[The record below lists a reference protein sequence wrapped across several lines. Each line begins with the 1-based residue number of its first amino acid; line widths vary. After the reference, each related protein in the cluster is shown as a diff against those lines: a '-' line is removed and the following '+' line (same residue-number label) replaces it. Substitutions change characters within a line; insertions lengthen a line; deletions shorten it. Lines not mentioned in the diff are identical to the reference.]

1 MTNTVFF
8 VSEDQFRVGVV
19 CVGII
24 GCLYFCQICISL
36 ARTTLIGYLMNDP
49 VPVDINVTWTLIVAV
64 VVLYAG
70 RLLTTRIRFLRD
82 FNIPEAVSGGL
93 LCSLVA
99 LVVFSATNRQINF
112 DLALRDT
119 LLLVFFS
126 TIGLSA
132 KFSTLISGGKS
143 LAILVVCSIG
153 FLILQDI
160 AGVAV
165 AMSYG
170 GHPAYGLLAGSIS
183 FAGGHG
189 SAISYGQLASE
200 QGLPRALELGL
211 ACATFGLIAGGLIGG
226 PIARYLTKK
235 HNLSGE
241 VEKQEFLPGP
251 EGTSDAGP
259 VTLNGMLDSFFVLA
273 ICIAAGA
280 AVNEWIGRRSA
291 MPLPGFLT
299 AMFVG
304 IVITNGL
311 DFAKIELH
319 KSSISLC
326 SDVSLQLFLA
336 MSLMSLQLWSLSGA
350 FGPLLIILLVQIGV
364 MSAFALFVVF
374 PAMGRDYDAAVIATG
389 FAGLGLGATPVGIAN
404 MHAVTE
410 KYGAS
415 QKAFLIVP
423 LVGAFFLDIANAAI
437 IQAFLATPLF
447 HNGGG

>member
-1 MTNTVFF
+1 
-8 VSEDQFRVGVV
+8 
-19 CVGII
+19 
-24 GCLYFCQICISL
+24 
-36 ARTTLIGYLMNDP
+36 MNDP
-49 VPVDINVTWTLIVAV
+49 ITVHVDVTWAAIVAV
-64 VVLYAG
+64 IVLYVG
-70 RLLTTRIRFLRD
+70 RFLTTRIRFLRE

-93 LCSLVA
+93 LCSVVVA
-99 LVVFSATNRQINF
+99 IIFATTNRQIGF
-112 DLALRDT
+112 DLSLRDT

-132 KFSTLISGGKS
+132 KFRTLVSGGKA
-143 LAILVVCSIG
+143 LAILVVCAVG

-160 AGVAV
+160 AGICIAL
-165 AMSYG
+165 SFG
-170 GHPAYGLLAGSIS
+170 EHPAYGLLAGSIA

-189 SAISYGQLASE
+189 SAISYGQLAAD
-200 QGLPRALELGL
+200 QGLPGSLELGL

-226 PIARYLTKK
+226 PLARRLTTKY
-235 HNLSGE
+235 NLSGD
-241 VEKQEFLPGP
+241 VGNQAFVPGP
-251 EGTSDAGP
+251 EETSQAGA
-259 VTLNGMLDSFFVLA
+259 VTLNGMLDSIFVLA

-280 AVNEWIGRRSA
+280 GVNEWIGQRTGL
-291 MPLPGFLT
+291 PLPGFLT

-304 IVITNGL
+304 IVITNGCDL
-311 DFAKIELH
+311 AKIELH
-319 KSSISLC
+319 KPSISLC

-336 MSLMSLQLWSLSGA
+336 MSLMSLQLWSLGGA
-350 FGPLLIILLVQIGV
+350 FGPLLIILIVQIGV
-364 MSAFALFVVF
+364 MAVFARFVIF
-374 PAMGRDYDAAVIATG
+374 PAMGRDYDAAVIAAG

-447 HNGGG
+447 QNAGG